1 MEVTLESIKALR
13 ERAGAGIMSCKRA
26 LEQANGDL
34 DEAQII
40 LRKEGI
46 SSAAKKAT
54 RETQEGLVES
64 YVHSGGRVGAMVELN
79 CETDFVARTDDFQSL
94 AHDLAMQVAAM
105 APVCVDE
112 TDLLDEGGQ
121 DPQEVCLLLQPYIKE
136 PSVTVQDHVNETVSK
151 VGENI
156 RIRRFERFALGE

>member
-1 MEVTLESIKALR
+1 MEVTVDSIKALR
-13 ERAGAGIMSCKRA
+13 ERTGAGIMDCKRA

-34 DEAQII
+34 DEAQNI

-46 SSAAKKAT
+46 SSAAKKSE

-64 YVHSGGRVGAMVELN
+64 YVHSGGRVGAIVELN
-79 CETDFVARTDDFQSL
+79 CETDFVARTDDFQRL

-105 APVCVDE
+105 SPLYVDGA
-112 TDLLDEGGQ
+112 DLPDEGDY
-121 DPQEVCLLLQPYIKE
+121 DPQEACLLLQPYIKE
-136 PSVTVQDHVNETVSK
+136 PSITVQDHVNETVSK

-156 RIRRFERFALGE
+156 RVRRFERFALGE

>member
-1 MEVTLESIKALR
+1 MMECKKALV
-13 ERAGAGIMSCKRA
+13 ECNGNVDSAIEA
-26 LEQANGDL
+26 LRIQGQAKAD
-34 DEAQII
+34 
-40 LRKEGI
+40 
-46 SSAAKKAT
+46 KKAS
-54 RETQEGLVES
+54 RIAAEGLVTIKLDE
-64 YVHSGGRVGAMVELN
+64 HGKSGVLVEVN